1 MVKNYLESEKNL
13 IVLEVANNHQGD
25 MNHAKE
31 IITTYA
37 KVVKNY
43 REHFDFAIKFQYRN
57 LNSFIHKNYIDSDLR
72 YVKRFLSTELKLE
85 EFLELKSLS
94 EKEGFISMCTPFDE
108 ISVQK
113 VIDHN
118 YGILKIAS
126 ASLDDWPL
134 IEEIGKQKDTE
145 VIASIGGAPLEAVK
159 RFYSFMKNKNINF
172 GMNYCVSLY
181 PTNLNQL
188 NLSYLQIL
196 KSNFPDIRIG
206 FSTHEGPDTS
216 KTASY
221 ALHAGA
227 TIFEKHIALEN
238 EAKGYTQND
247 YSVYPDQLILW
258 LDELTNAKIVFG
270 SSENRN
276 KIVELEKEALRPLQ
290 RGAFANTDL
299 KEGSEI
305 EVSNMYF
312 AIPSN
317 HDQLI
322 ANDIS
327 KFNKIT
333 LNAAVAKDEPIHYS
347 QITISNKRT
356 EVEKI
361 RDKVNEDFT
370 KYNITV
376 PKNLDLEISHHYGI
390 DSFYEFGTVM
400 CTLVNKDYC
409 KKILYQF
416 PNQTNPEHFHKIK
429 EETFILLEGD
439 LTVKVNGIDKELKKG
454 DILTINIGDKHSFSS
469 KKGAI
474 FEEISTEHIS
484 DDSYYTDNKIME
496 NQNRKSKI
504 SLS

>member
-1 MVKNYLESEKNL
+1 M
-13 IVLEVANNHQGD
+13 
-25 MNHAKE
+25 
-31 IITTYA
+31 
-37 KVVKNY
+37 
-43 REHFDFAIKFQYRN
+43 
-57 LNSFIHKNYIDSDLR
+57 
-72 YVKRFLSTELKLE
+72 
-85 EFLELKSLS
+85 
-94 EKEGFISMCTPFDE
+94 
-108 ISVQK
+108 
-113 VIDHN
+113 
-118 YGILKIAS
+118 
-126 ASLDDWPL
+126 
-134 IEEIGKQKDTE
+134 
-145 VIASIGGAPLEAVK
+145 
-159 RFYSFMKNKNINF
+159 
-172 GMNYCVSLY
+172 
-181 PTNLNQL
+181 
-188 NLSYLQIL
+188 
-196 KSNFPDIRIG
+196 
-206 FSTHEGPDTS
+206 
-216 KTASY
+216 
-221 ALHAGA
+221 
-227 TIFEKHIALEN
+227 
-238 EAKGYTQND
+238 
-247 YSVYPDQLILW
+247 
-258 LDELTNAKIVFG
+258 
-270 SSENRN
+270 
-276 KIVELEKEALRPLQ
+276 Q

-333 LNAAVAKDEPIHYS
+333 LNATVAKDEPIHYS

-356 EVEKI
+356 KVEKI

-439 LTVKVNGIDKELKKG
+439 LTVKVNGIDKDLKKG